1 MSHARIEEVSD
12 SDPSEGDISEID
24 DDFDEREILKARPSA
39 VSKPAASIIDPT
51 SIPSTSTSAP
61 PRTQLQDD
69 TKFHTTED
77 DSKYKDFQCI
87 YPIYFDKNRTKG
99 EGRRVGKEYAVENPM
114 AREIVAA
121 CGRLRLETLFEPAK
135 THPKDWANPGRVKVK
150 LKGGQNAQIKNSKLL
165 VIWKLWKLLICVL
178 PEHHLYTLIS
188 KHLLQNPTTAKTATL
203 VRVPGVPPPDSSK
216 PYPEPAVPKGWK
228 MGNILPYYSPALP
241 GDGVSENF
249 FKDMMSQM
257 GGAGGQLPPG
267 MENMA
272 ALQNM
277 MGGAAG
283 PSGGGPGGGPGGAP
297 KKEKKEKRKVIR
309 G

>member
-1 MSHARIEEVSD
+1 M
-12 SDPSEGDISEID
+12 
-24 DDFDEREILKARPSA
+24 
-39 VSKPAASIIDPT
+39 
-51 SIPSTSTSAP
+51 
-61 PRTQLQDD
+61 
-69 TKFHTTED
+69 
-77 DSKYKDFQCI
+77 
-87 YPIYFDKNRTKG
+87 
-99 EGRRVGKEYAVENPM
+99 
-114 AREIVAA
+114 
-121 CGRLRLETLFEPAK
+121 
-135 THPKDWANPGRVKVK
+135 
-150 LKGGQNAQIKNSKLL
+150 
-165 VIWKLWKLLICVL
+165 
-178 PEHHLYTLIS
+178 
-188 KHLLQNPTTAKTATL
+188 
-203 VRVPGVPPPDSSK
+203 RVPGVPPPDLSK

-228 MGNILPYYSPALP
+228 IGSILPYYSPALP

-283 PSGGGPGGGPGGAP
+283 PSSGGSAGAP